1 MPMNRVKH
9 DSAFKLEKQE
19 MAEKYAGEKVKL
31 IGTLDPKTNTI
42 QVRTIEPLPPE

>member
-19 MAEKYAGEKVKL
+19 MAEKHAGGKVKL
-31 IGTLDPKTNTI
+31 MGRWIPKPT
-42 QVRTIEPLPPE
+42 QFRSGL